1 MMLHGVQNQL
11 RRKDKKWELSQKVE
25 KICGSSKGRKMLF
38 FKKNGLMDKIM
49 NMLDCLWERGPLIR
63 N

>member
-38 FKKNGLMDKIM
+38 FKKAWFDGM